1 MKSVLKSFIRRYSPS
16 WFVDYVRRKKRIRR
30 LELIRQNTE
39 QFDLSTFKEVLD
51 NFGINKEGVL
61 FVHSG
66 SDYFSNIEGG
76 PLSVL
81 KTLIEYMKHGT
92 LMMPAFPFE
101 GMASEYLDE
110 NEFSVV
116 KTPSKMG
123 LLTELFRRTPN
134 VERSFHPTHSVC
146 ALGSSAEYIT
156 KSHHESPYPFG
167 DCSPFGR
174 LIELDGQVLMIG
186 VGLEVLTL
194 VHSAED
200 ELKDQF
206 PQSVYFS
213 KAKKVKA
220 LDREN
225 NIKSYETFVHDPN
238 ISSTKDIVQFE
249 DTLIQSDIL
258 SLIVAGG
265 VEFRLL
271 DAKLLHNFLVQKALA
286 KETIY
291 GRG

>member
-16 WFVDYVRRKKRIRR
+16 WFVNYVRRKKRIKR
-30 LELIRQNTE
+30 LEIIRQNTE
-39 QFDLSTFKEVLD
+39 KFDLSTLKEILD
-51 NFGINKEGVL
+51 NLVINKEGVL

-81 KTLIEYMKHGT
+81 KTLIEYMKNGT

-123 LLTELFRRTPN
+123 LLTELFRRTPC
-134 VERSFHPTHSVC
+134 VVRSFHPTHSVC
-146 ALGSSAEYIT
+146 ALGTFAKYLTE
-156 KSHHESPYPFG
+156 SHQESPYPFD
-167 DCSPFGR
+167 DCSPFGK
-174 LIELDGQVLMIG
+174 LIRLDGQVLMIG

-200 ELKDQF
+200 ELKEKF
-206 PQSVYFS
+206 PQTVYFPEP
-213 KAKKVKA
+213 KNVRAI
-220 LDREN
+220 DREN
-225 NIKSYETFVHDPN
+225 NNQIYKTYVHDPN
-238 ISSTKDIVQFE
+238 ISSRKNIVQFE
-249 DTLIQSDIL
+249 DTLIQSGIL
-258 SLIVAGG
+258 YLIVAGG
-265 VEFRLL
+265 IEFRLL
-271 DAKLLHNFLVQKALA
+271 NAKLLHNFLVQKALE